1 MNQNPINEQKNL
13 IRKDILEK
21 RNSLKMEQIRE
32 YSEAIIKN
40 LLVLDGYSKSKV
52 VMLYASFGSEVDT
65 HALIQNSLLS
75 KKVVLPKVNDGVIIP
90 SLILSYDNL
99 MPDFRGILEPIEA
112 LPIKHS
118 TIDSVIV
125 PGIAFDSQG
134 NRLGF
139 GKGNYDRFL
148 KRATHA
154 VKIGLAY
161 DSQMVESIPSQEHD
175 VPMDFVVTP
184 TRILRRG

>member
-1 MNQNPINEQKNL
+1 MDKNTNSLQKTQ
-13 IRKDILEK
+13 IRQEILEK
-21 RNSLKMEQIRE
+21 RNALLPEQIKE
-32 YSEAIIKN
+32 YSESIMRS
-40 LLVLDGYSKSKV
+40 LSVHDGFCKARV

-65 HALIQNSLLS
+65 HALIQSLLLT
-75 KKVVLPKVNDGVIIP
+75 KKVVLPKVNDGVIVP

-118 TIDSVIV
+118 TIDCVIV
-125 PGIAFDSQG
+125 PGVAFDTSC

-154 VKIGLAY
+154 VKIGLAF
-161 DSQMVESIPSQEHD
+161 DEQVVDSIPTEEHD
-175 VPMDFVVTP
+175 IKMDFVITP
-184 TRILRRG
+184 TRVIRQK

>member
-1 MNQNPINEQKNL
+1 
-13 IRKDILEK
+13 
-21 RNSLKMEQIRE
+21 
-32 YSEAIIKN
+32 
-40 LLVLDGYSKSKV
+40 
-52 VMLYASFGSEVDT
+52 
-65 HALIQNSLLS
+65 
-75 KKVVLPKVNDGVIIP
+75 
-90 SLILSYDNL
+90 